1 MMYNKL
7 NEGFSRNDLLKMYKV
22 SIKIFYLALIYHKT
36 MNKMK
41 HSGFALIKIVC
52 LMVVSD

>member
-1 MMYNKL
+1 MYNKL